1 MLHLLVALNFS
12 LGVSLSPDNCLILCG
27 LAWFLNLS
35 ICGANVYG
43 FWIGS
48 LLVSSVI
55 LGLVA
60 DLVQIAIETVLEQ
73 TDFSVFLLLK
83 VYLAENTEN
92 LPENATSTIFLD
104 MLDVPA

>member
-1 MLHLLVALNFS
+1 MALTFTVFG
-12 LGVSLSPDNCLILCG
+12 LGG
-27 LAWFLNLS
+27 YW
-35 ICGANVYG
+35 
-43 FWIGS
+43 

-60 DLVQIAIETVLEQ
+60 GLVQIANETVLEQ

-92 LPENATSTIFLD
+92 LPENATSTVLLD
-104 MLDVPA
+104 MLDIPA